1 MSVPRKAGSIMLR
14 KRKEKKQKKTK
25 KWSLLRRT
33 NSWPLWW
40 FGKGPPRESRWRWQ
54 IPWLDIDNL
63 MSRHARTFARAEER
77 TDAKHCFI
85 HSRHSLFLY
94 PFFLFFPHSL
104 FLFAWLR
111 IFISAGVFSYSLST
125 TTTTT
130 TILFSSFILILSF
143 YFRYAY
149 LLH

>member
-94 PFFLFFPHSL
+94 PFFLFFSPLSFPFCLTTHFYKCGGI
-104 FLFAWLR
+104 FLFSLYYYYYYYHF
-111 IFISAGVFSYSLST
+111 IFFFYSYP
-125 TTTTT
+125 
-130 TILFSSFILILSF
+130 
-143 YFRYAY
+143 
-149 LLH
+149 